1 MLQKLEMHDLA
12 LTFFNRSLEMN
23 TVLFGPDHEN
33 TISSHD
39 LLTKAYIFKGDY
51 RSSIASQ
58 KNVYKFYKKM
68 LGEED
73 ERTKGSALLLKS
85 LTGKAVEVAMAAKG
99 KKRSTDAT
107 IESVLSKITP
117 TMFGRAFA

>member
-1 MLQKLEMHDLA
+1 MLQKLDMHDLA
-12 LTFFNRSLEMN
+12 LNFFLSSLNMN
-23 TVLFGPDHEN
+23 MMLFGPDHEN
-33 TISSHD
+33 TVTSHD

-58 KNVYKFYKKM
+58 KNVYKFYKQV

-73 ERTKGSALLLKS
+73 DRTKNSALLLKS

-99 KKRSTDAT
+99 KKPTADTT
-107 IESVLSKITP
+107 IESILSKISP
-117 TMFGRAFA
+117 KMLGASFR